1 MHIIKAG
8 YLTLTNSKLDITG
21 HHCRSYIIR
30 NRGPTLFALFTD
42 VCLSAFNS
50 SFHPKAKNLRLPTYS
65 GKIYKST
72 FYKKTQLS

>member
-8 YLTLTNSKLDITG
+8 YLTLTNSKLDI
-21 HHCRSYIIR
+21 SYIIR
-30 NRGPTLFALFTD
+30 NRGPTFTD

-72 FYKKTQLS
+72 FYKKK